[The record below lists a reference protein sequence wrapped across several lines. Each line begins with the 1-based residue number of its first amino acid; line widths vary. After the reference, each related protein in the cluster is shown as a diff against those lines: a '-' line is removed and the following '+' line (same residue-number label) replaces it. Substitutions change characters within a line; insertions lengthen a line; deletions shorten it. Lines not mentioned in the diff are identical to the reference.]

1 MYNSM
6 TVICHSESDAN
17 AVINSLNDEQLRSL
31 MLITFVDN
39 IAYSVYLDMYK
50 GSVITTCY
58 PYAIKANK
66 PLSSCFRDAIF
77 AIYHDNFL

>member
-1 MYNSM
+1 MDNLI

-17 AVINSLNDEQLRSL
+17 DVINFLNDEQLRKL

-50 GSVITTCY
+50 GCVITTCY
-58 PYAIKANK
+58 PYAIKVNK
-66 PLSSCFRDAIF
+66 PLQSCFRDAIF
-77 AIYHDNFL
+77 AIYHDNYL